1 MGSFIG
7 YRSHPVADFP
17 GWLESHPVTLRW
29 FSRRN
34 FQLLVAGDFPGSHVW
49 WHRTESH
56 VVWAGPLTL
65 VHLVH
70 ISTDTYFDIFW
81 LCLHIASSHLKIGE
95 SYHVAA
101 TWQPKNPASKMSFLV
116 LYRISMDLFDHS
128 NHLSD
133 PCAPGD
139 EGRSLADRVGSHGHQ
154 QRCGGSVGGGRPAM
168 TVDHFLDWTPIL
180 FFSTSI
186 IYTVFVYNML

>member
-1 MGSFIG
+1 MEPKKSGFKDEFPFFI
-7 YRSHPVADFP
+7 
-17 GWLESHPVTLRW
+17 
-29 FSRRN
+29 
-34 FQLLVAGDFPGSHVW
+34 
-49 WHRTESH
+49 
-56 VVWAGPLTL
+56 
-65 VHLVH
+65 
-70 ISTDTYFDIFW
+70 
-81 LCLHIASSHLKIGE
+81 
-95 SYHVAA
+95 
-101 TWQPKNPASKMSFLV
+101 
-116 LYRISMDLFDHS
+116 YRISMDLFDHS

-186 IYTVFVYNML
+186 IYTVSVYNMLYYNLYVYIYMKVYICLHGSPKLRWQIVSKRRSVEMVVETRQRWPVVCLWGCGVWPFHVLGTHCRFSQGFNAPTEQAPNIPKSSH